1 MYCRFCGTMIPEDSS
16 FCPKCGEKVSDEN
29 APEVPAEENAG
40 AKAQNAAAG
49 DAGSAAEESSV
60 PEKSGAEC
68 ETTAEQKKKGSAAPV
83 ILMAAFCFADGC
95 VRTLSHLNIRQ
106 IVFLTQQGIISNV
119 FKDIALDFGTKLA
132 VESVQQ
138 IIGIALVLLVILIR
152 RRHLGK
158 IKYKDLI
165 VMGVYFVCSAVF
177 GRLSDGI
184 SVSALNVFGD
194 AVVMGLNNAAA
205 IEIYIGA
212 AILINWIVLAVFILA
227 RTDAVKFSKA
237 LWISASAAVFVFSVI
252 YAAAAPRFA
261 RVLFMRGFPA
271 EAVVYSVNALRMTF
285 IFGWVKPA
293 AELLAAFL
301 YGRKRIGFVP
311 ALVYSPAVGIVN
323 TACTAGAV
331 AVMLWL
337 HLRPGVIGLGEAAAY
352 LLGILFMVIFS
363 LCTGK
368 KSNCN

>member
-1 MYCRFCGTMIPEDSS
+1 MYCRFCGDVIPEDSV
-16 FCPKCGEKVSDEN
+16 FCPKCGGKVSGEN
-29 APEVPAEENAG
+29 APEVRESENAD
-40 AKAQNAAAG
+40 AKAQNAAAM
-49 DAGSAAEESSV
+49 DSYFAAEESWA

-68 ETTAEQKKKGSAAPV
+68 EIAAEQNKKGSAVPV
-83 ILMAAFCFADGC
+83 ILMAALCFAAGC
-95 VRTLSHLNIRQ
+95 VRTLSHINIRQ
-106 IVFLTQQGIISNV
+106 IIFLAQQGILSSV
-119 FKDIALDFGTKLA
+119 FKDIALAFGVKLA

-177 GRLSDGI
+177 GRLSYGI

-212 AILINWIVLAVFILA
+212 AILISWIVLAVFILA
-227 RTDAVKFSKA
+227 RTDAVKFSRA
-237 LWISASAAVFVFSVI
+237 LWISASAAVLVFSVI
-252 YAAAAPRFA
+252 YAAAAPWFA
-261 RVLFMRGFPA
+261 RALFMRGFPA
-271 EAVVYSVNALRMTF
+271 EAVEYSVNALRMTF

-331 AVMLWL
+331 AVMMWL